1 MIDRDTVL
9 QEADERLA
17 ACKKYMKVDYDE
29 DDELIAGLMQAND
42 AYLSGAGVRREVNPA
57 QYDLIVQ
64 AMTLQM
70 YDARGADTPQQALET
85 VPPVVRQMLNQ
96 LKLRCNSGGADD
108 GGTGG

>member
-1 MIDRDTVL
+1 MTAAGRAA
-9 QEADERLA
+9 EADERLA

-57 QYDLIVQ
+57 QHDLIVQ

-85 VPPVVRQMLNQ
+85 VPPLVRSMFNQ
-96 LKLRCNSGGADD
+96 LKIRCNYGGAAD
-108 GGTGG
+108 GAGG

>member
-42 AYLSGAGVRREVNPA
+42 AYLSGAGVRREANPA
-57 QYDLIVQ
+57 QHDLIVQ

-85 VPPVVRQMLNQ
+85 VPPVVRQMFNQ
-96 LKLRCNSGGADD
+96 LKFRCNYGGADD